1 MWRCPGREPTPR
13 SLARILEA
21 IRTSGARALFS
32 EPQLDP
38 RPARVIATESGLPLF
53 ELDPV
58 GGGPGA
64 STYEAW
70 LLKNAAVLDEAL
82 P

>member
-1 MWRCPGREPTPR
+1 VARLIAIARAR
-13 SLARILEA
+13 SV
-21 IRTSGARALFS
+21 RALFS

-38 RPARVIATESGLPLF
+38 RPARLLAAEAGLPLYV
-53 ELDPV
+53 LDPV

-64 STYEAW
+64 QSLEAL

-82 P
+82 R